1 MVIRTMDLYKIYGTN
16 ENEIKAL
23 NNVNIEIKKGELVA
37 IIGKSGSG
45 KTTLLNMIGGLD
57 TPTSGKIY
65 IGEKEISGLSD
76 DELTEIR
83 RNKIGF
89 IFQDYNLIPVLNV
102 YENITFPVQLDGRK
116 PDNDYID
123 DMLNILELSSKKTAL
138 PSSLSG
144 GQQQRVAIARALVNR
159 PEIVLA
165 DEPTGNLD
173 MTMGNEVIKFLK
185 KMNELYNQTIVI
197 VTHDQDI
204 AVQMDRIITI
214 ADGRVIN
221 DKEICIKNGIK
232 K

>member
-1 MVIRTMDLYKIYGTN
+1 MEVISGEKIVKSYGKFKVLKGIN
-16 ENEIKAL
+16 L
-23 NNVNIEIKKGELVA
+23 NVQDGEFVG
-37 IIGKSGSG
+37 IMGKSGSG

-57 TPTSGKIY
+57 TPTSGEIY
-65 IGEKEISGLSD
+65 IGEKEISRLSD
-76 DELTEIR
+76 DELTESR
-83 RNKIGF
+83 RNRIGF
-89 IFQDYNLIPVLNV
+89 IFQNYNLIPVLNV

-116 PDNDYID
+116 PDDNYIE
-123 DMLNILELSSKKTAL
+123 DMLKVLEISSKKTAL

-144 GQQQRVAIARALVNR
+144 GQQQRVAIARALVNH

-173 MTMGNEVIKFLK
+173 MAMGNEVIKFLK

-204 AVQMDRIITI
+204 AAQMDRIITI
-214 ADGRVIN
+214 ADGSVIN
-221 DKEICIKNGIK
+221 DKEVCIKNSSK

>member
-37 IIGKSGSG
+37 TIGKSGSG

>member
-1 MVIRTMDLYKIYGTN
+1 MAIKTVNLCKIYGTN
-16 ENEIKAL
+16 ENEVKAL
-23 NNVNIEIKKGELVA
+23 DNVNIEIKKGELVG

-57 TPTSGKIY
+57 LPTSGKIY
-65 IGEKEISGLSD
+65 IGEKEITGLSD

-102 YENITFPVQLDGRK
+102 YENITFPVRLDGRK
-116 PDNDYID
+116 PDEGYID
-123 DMLNILELSSKKTAL
+123 GMLNILELFSKKTAL

-144 GQQQRVAIARALVNR
+144 GQQQRVAIARALVNH

-173 MTMGNEVIKFLK
+173 MTMGKEVVKLLK

-197 VTHDQDI
+197 VTHDQEI
-204 AVQMDRIITI
+204 AAQMERTIRII
-214 ADGRVIN
+214 DGRAIN
-221 DKEICIKNGIK
+221 DKEICIKDSIK
-232 K
+232 E

>member
-1 MVIRTMDLYKIYGTN
+1 MAIKTVDLCKIYESG
-16 ENEIKAL
+16 EKEIKAL
-23 NNVNIEIKKGELVA
+23 NNVNVEIKKGELVA

-57 TPTSGKIY
+57 TPTSGEIY
-65 IGEKEISGLSD
+65 IGEKEISRLSD
-76 DELTEIR
+76 DELTESR
-83 RNKIGF
+83 RNRIGF
-89 IFQDYNLIPVLNV
+89 IFQNYNLIPVLNV

-116 PDNDYID
+116 PDDNYIE
-123 DMLNILELSSKKTAL
+123 DMLKVLEISSKKTAL

-144 GQQQRVAIARALVNR
+144 GQQQRVAIARALVNH

-173 MTMGNEVIKFLK
+173 MAMGNEVIKFLK

-204 AVQMDRIITI
+204 AAQMDRIITI
-214 ADGRVIN
+214 ADGSVIN
-221 DKEICIKNGIK
+221 DKEVCIKNSSK

>member
-1 MVIRTMDLYKIYGTN
+1 MAIKTVNLCKFYGTS
-16 ENEIKAL
+16 EIEVKAL
-23 NNVNIEIKKGELVA
+23 NNVNIEIKEGELVA

-57 TPTSGKIY
+57 TPTSGEIY
-65 IGEKEISGLSD
+65 IGEKEISKLSD
-76 DELTEIR
+76 DELTESR

-89 IFQDYNLIPVLNV
+89 IFQNYNLIPVLNV
-102 YENITFPVQLDGRK
+102 YENITFPVQLDGRM
-116 PDNDYID
+116 PDDKYID
-123 DMLNILELSSKKTAL
+123 DMLSILELSSKKTAL

-144 GQQQRVAIARALVNR
+144 GQQQRVAIA
-159 PEIVLA
+159 

-173 MTMGNEVIKFLK
+173 MAMGNEVIKFLK

-204 AVQMDRIITI
+204 AAQMDRIITI
-214 ADGRVIN
+214 ADGSVIN
-221 DKEICIKNGIK
+221 DKEVCIKNSCK

>member
-1 MVIRTMDLYKIYGTN
+1 MVIRTVDLCKIYGTN
-16 ENEIKAL
+16 KNEVKAL
-23 NNVNIEIKKGELVA
+23 NNVNVEIKKGELVA

-76 DELTEIR
+76 DGLTEVR

-116 PDNDYID
+116 PDDDYID
-123 DMLNILELSSKKTAL
+123 GMLDILELSSKKTAL
-138 PSSLSG
+138 PPSLSG

-173 MTMGNEVIKFLK
+173 MAMGKEVIKLLK

-214 ADGRVIN
+214 VDGRAN
-221 DKEICIKNGIK
+221 DKEICIKNGIEK
-232 K
+232 